1 MWWRSSVTKLCF
13 AALFL
18 AGILWASEWHWWVL
32 ANPFP
37 LLFVLFYLVSASVLR
52 FGSESFQVLYV
63 ALRRCFK
70 PRTALPSP
78 ALSAKVHAQLK
89 AQRRYCYSAGL
100 AGFVIGAITI
110 QFFAGQAEQIPNYQY
125 AYAANMLPLWYA
137 FVLAEFVLAPTLQAW
152 RQGFR
157 A

>member
-1 MWWRSSVTKLCF
+1 MWWRSMMTKVWLA
-13 AALFL
+13 AALL

-37 LLFVLFYLVSASVLR
+37 LLFVLFYLVSATVLR
-52 FGSESFQVLYV
+52 FGSESFQVFYV
-63 ALRRCFK
+63 ALRRFLK
-70 PRTALPSP
+70 RRTSMPSP
-78 ALSAKVHAQLK
+78 ALSAKVHAQLR

-110 QFFAGQAEQIPNYQY
+110 QFFAGQAEQAPNYRY

-137 FVLAEFVLAPTLQAW
+137 FVLAEFVMAPTLQAW